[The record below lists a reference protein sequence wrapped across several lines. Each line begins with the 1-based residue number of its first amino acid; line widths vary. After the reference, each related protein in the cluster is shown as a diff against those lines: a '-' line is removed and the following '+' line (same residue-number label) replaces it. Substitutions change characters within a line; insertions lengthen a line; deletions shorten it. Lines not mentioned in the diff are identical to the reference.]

1 MRSIISTSL
10 IAITALALGAP
21 AFAAPSGTAQKTVL
35 KYDAK
40 TQKYCVTEA
49 ATTGT
54 RIGRVTCLTS
64 AQWSAQGL
72 EMPKTVTLAAQ

>member
-10 IAITALALGAP
+10 LAITALAVGTP
-21 AFAAPSGTAQKTVL
+21 AFAAPSGAAYKTVL

-40 TQKYCVTEA
+40 TQKYCLTEA
-49 ATTGT
+49 ASTGS

-64 AQWSAQGL
+64 AQWTAQGL
-72 EMPKTVTLAAQ
+72 EMPKTVVLAAQ